1 VVAGSGAGAD
11 AQDWDATSIEWAAKR
26 VTAGDLRV
34 PRSRGA
40 VRGSNAAGSATVA
53 LGYLPQSMN
62 ATAHAHWSVV
72 RRAKQRLQRDLELV
86 LLGAPGLP
94 RPVPAGRVVVT
105 ATLLVPDRRRRDEGN
120 FRTPLE
126 KALGDALVN
135 GGWIVDDTP
144 AHYRFGEAVFEVVS
158 GVRATRLHICW
169 GDAAQPVSGRSH
181 AVGQAS

>member
-1 VVAGSGAGAD
+1 VVAGSSARAD
-11 AQDWDATSIEWAAKR
+11 AQDWDATSIERPAAPM
-26 VTAGDLRV
+26 TSGDLRV
-34 PRSRGA
+34 SASRGA
-40 VRGSNAAGSATVA
+40 VCGSNVGGSATVA

-72 RRAKQRLQRDLELV
+72 RRAKQQLQRDLELV

-94 RPVPAGRVVVT
+94 RPVPAGRVEVT

-135 GGWIVDDTP
+135 GRWIVDDTP
-144 AHYRFGEAVFEVVS
+144 AHYRFGEAVFEVVR
-158 GVRATRLHICW
+158 GVRATRLHISW
-169 GDAAQPVSGRSH
+169 GDAAQLASGRSH
-181 AVGQAS
+181 GAGGAS